1 MMRMPIHVLASFAL
15 AMLASCVL
23 LGAPPQKVID
33 RIVARVQDDI
43 ILSSDV
49 RELAA
54 YQKFVDGESKPDREV
69 LDRLI
74 DQWIVRR
81 EAEAARF
88 PQPSGADV
96 QRSMDRLKRSFATS
110 EDYEERKKQAG
121 LSEQEIQRFVAS
133 QLYLS
138 NYLDSRFRPL
148 VHVDEKA
155 VEQFY
160 NDRVVPRAR
169 AQGRTPPSLDAASDY
184 IQEALIQQGINQ
196 QADLWLKESRS
207 RLQVQEDLNEGSK

>member
-1 MMRMPIHVLASFAL
+1 MNRRLQLLGSIAL
-15 AMLASCVL
+15 ALFASSVL
-23 LGAPPQKVID
+23 LARQPQKVID

-43 ILSSDV
+43 ILWSDV
-49 RELAA
+49 RELSD
-54 YQKFVDGESKPDREV
+54 YQKFVDGESKPDPEV

-81 EAEAARF
+81 EAQAARF
-88 PQPSGADV
+88 PQPSGADI
-96 QRSMDRLKRSFATS
+96 QRSLDRLKRSFATAQ
-110 EDYEERKKQAG
+110 DYDERRKQAG
-121 LSEQEIQRFVAS
+121 LSEEEIRRFVAS

-148 VHVDEKA
+148 VHVDDKA
-155 VEQFY
+155 IEDFY
-160 NDRVVPRAR
+160 NNRVVPRAK

-196 QADLWLKESRS
+196 QADLWLKESRA
-207 RLQVQEDLNEGSK
+207 RLQIQESLNEGSK

>member
-1 MMRMPIHVLASFAL
+1 MRIRTCILASILLAL
-15 AMLASCVL
+15 LVPNSARPRA
-23 LGAPPQKVID
+23 PQKVVD
-33 RIVARVQDDI
+33 RIVARVEDDI
-43 ILSSDV
+43 ILWSDV
-49 RELAA
+49 RELSD
-54 YQKFVDGESKPDREV
+54 YQKFVDGEPKPDREV

-88 PQPSGADV
+88 PQPSDTDV
-96 QRSMDRLKRSFATS
+96 QRSMDRLKRSFATTQ
-110 EDYEERKKQAG
+110 DYEERRNQAG
-121 LSEQEIQRFVAS
+121 LSEDEIRRFVAS

-148 VHVDEKA
+148 VHVDDKA
-155 VEQFY
+155 VQEFY
-160 NDRVVPRAR
+160 NERVLPRAK
-169 AQGRTPPSLDAASDY
+169 AQGRTPPSLDAATDY

-207 RLQVQEDLNEGSK
+207 RLRVEESLDEGSK